1 MGYLVLVILG
11 LGVLAALY
19 LRRRRASAANMA
31 RWKEPRAG
39 GKYYS
44 YPVYRKKAE
53 W

>member
-1 MGYLVLVILG
+1 MGILVLVIIG
-11 LGVLAALY
+11 LAVLLALY
-19 LRRRRASAANMA
+19 FRHRHAASANMA

-44 YPVYRKKAE
+44 YPVYRKKAG